1 MKFNHERV
9 LVAGGDGALGSG
21 LARAF
26 HQAGADVVAVTRRAP
41 ANPIEGVS
49 YAQADL
55 TNPDDVASLFD
66 SEGSPWA
73 VINTVGGFA
82 PKHPLSALDPAEL
95 RKQLEL
101 NLTTAAILTSHALRV
116 MTQAGEGRIVHTA
129 SQAAVRVASA
139 GFAYSVSKAGVMH
152 LVDMAAREVEK
163 SGVRVNAVSPT
174 IIDTPANRKAMPKAD
189 HAKWPTPA
197 DLAPAYLYLAHPTST
212 TNGAVLP
219 A

>member
-9 LVAGGDGALGSG
+9 LVTGGDGALGSG

-26 HQAGADVVAVTRRAP
+26 HQAGADVVAVTRSTP

-55 TNPDDVASLFD
+55 TNPDDVAALFD
-66 SEGSPWA
+66 SGGSPWA

-139 GFAYSVSKAGVMH
+139 GFSYSVSKAGVIH
-152 LVDMAAREVEK
+152 LVEMAAREVEK
-163 SGVRVNAVSPT
+163 TGVRVNAVSPT

-189 HAKWPTPA
+189 HTQWPTPA

-219 A
+219 S